1 MTAGAGEDPP
11 PPAALHR
18 RGGQSVMKDVDG
30 DLVVHRSYDGNGN
43 GTPELGVNQ
52 LDQGSGRPG
61 AY

>member
-1 MTAGAGEDPP
+1 
-11 PPAALHR
+11 
-18 RGGQSVMKDVDG
+18 MKDVDG